1 MLSEV
6 GTPVKD
12 KSNIGSKANKLDINR
27 IVSVAKENGIE
38 FLN

>member
-12 KSNIGSKANKLDINR
+12 KSNIASEDNKLDINK
-27 IVSVAKENGIE
+27 IVSVAKKNGI
-38 FLN
+38 